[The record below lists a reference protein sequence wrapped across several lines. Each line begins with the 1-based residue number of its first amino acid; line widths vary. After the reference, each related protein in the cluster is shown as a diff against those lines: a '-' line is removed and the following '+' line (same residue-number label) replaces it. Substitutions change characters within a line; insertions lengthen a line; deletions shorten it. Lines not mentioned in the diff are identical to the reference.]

1 MARKMDGET
10 ECRFRRPK
18 NQVKHSILIGSGRE
32 CFETFKVVRLNLLMV
47 NCDNKRKQ
55 IYKIK

>member
-1 MARKMDGET
+1 MDDET